1 MKTLILWRRK
11 RARTFKTV
19 GLATADGSAATIAT
33 MWRAAAKGDG
43 TLAIVD
49 APNAEVARAILARH
63 FSGPTRD
70 CNIGVAMQSL
80 DGRAVA
86 LGARAVLAVAGASE
100 ACRHW
105 DARLARDGKVK
116 VQDTTALG
124 PRSDGVSFVTTDAF
138 GIGFKQESN

>member
-11 RARTFKTV
+11 RSRTFKQL

-33 MWRAAAKGDG
+33 MWRAAAAGDG

-49 APNAEVARAILARH
+49 ADNAAAARERIACFL
-63 FSGPTRD
+63 SGHHDDPAH
-70 CNIGVAMQSL
+70 GVVMQSL
-80 DGRAVA
+80 DGRAIA

-105 DARLARDGKVK
+105 DARLRRDGKVK
-116 VQDTTALG
+116 IQDTRALG
-124 PRSDGVSFVTTDAF
+124 ERSDGATFNTTDAF
-138 GIGFKQESN
+138 GGGFK

>member
-11 RARTFKTV
+11 RSRTFKQV
-19 GLATADGSAATIAT
+19 GTATADGSAATIAN

-49 APNAEVARAILARH
+49 AANAADARAALARH

-70 CNIGVAMQSL
+70 CHLGVSMQSL

-86 LGARAVLAVAGASE
+86 LGAKAVLAVAGASE
-100 ACRHW
+100 ACRNW
-105 DARLARDGKVK
+105 DARLRRDGMVR
-116 VQDTTALG
+116 VQDTRALG
-124 PRSDGVSFVTTDAF
+124 TRSDGAEIRTLDAF
-138 GIGFKQESN
+138 GEGFKS